1 MQISNLD
8 YSQLIV
14 RHPSLKSCEEQVISA
29 INLLA
34 KSFSSGGKLI
44 TMGNGGSSADAEHIC
59 GELVKSFVA
68 KRELTES
75 EKNLFKNIDPILPMK
90 IQGSLPAISLG
101 VQHSTISAFSNDMDA
116 IYHFAQQVWGL
127 GQPDDIVLG
136 ISTSGSSA
144 NVVHALNVAKAKG
157 LVTLG
162 LTGERNSKISEL
174 VDVCIM
180 APSTV
185 THHIQE
191 LHLPIYHSICL
202 ELENMFFPSNQL

>member
-1 MQISNLD
+1 MSMQISNLE
-8 YSQLIV
+8 YSQLLQ
-14 RHPSLKSCEEQVISA
+14 RHPVLVVCEEQIITA

-34 KSFSSGGKLI
+34 HSFSSGGKLI

-68 KRELTES
+68 KRELSKS
-75 EKNLFKNIDPILPMK
+75 EIDLFKNIDPSLPMK

-116 IYHFAQQVWGL
+116 VYHFAQQVWGL
-127 GQPDDIVLG
+127 GQLNDTVMG
-136 ISTSGSSA
+136 ISTSGNSS
-144 NVVHALNVAKAKG
+144 NVVHAINVAKAKG
-157 LVTLG
+157 LQTIA
-162 LTGERNSKISEL
+162 LTGEKESKISAL
-174 VDVCIM
+174 VDICIK
-180 APSTV
+180 APSSV

-202 ELENMFFPSNQL
+202 ELENLFFPVK